1 MTIAVDKSRVLV
13 VGDEPAVANPLRH
26 VLSIEGYHVRTAAGV
41 TEALVSL
48 SEWRPA
54 LVVTDLRLA
63 PMNGLELCLR
73 IRAGSNVPII
83 VVSGDNGSRSRVE
96 ALDSGADDYL
106 VRPFDTDELLA
117 RVRAVLRRGMSTTPE
132 SAGSLEAGDFRIDL
146 DARRVHIRA
155 SEVRLTPKEFEMF
168 LYLARRPN
176 RVIPSAR
183 LLSAVWGVVGSDY
196 RHYLHVL
203 IRQLRQ
209 KLEENPSRPR
219 YLVTEPWVG
228 YRFNASTLIENGAA

>member
-1 MTIAVDKSRVLV
+1 LTIAADKSRVLV
-13 VGDEPAVANPLRH
+13 VGDEPTVANPLRH

-41 TEALVSL
+41 TEALVGL
-48 SEWRPA
+48 SEWRPG

-63 PMNGLELCLR
+63 PMNGIELCLH

-83 VVSGDNGSRSRVE
+83 VVSADNGGRSRVE

-106 VRPFDTDELLA
+106 VRPFETDELLA
-117 RVRAVLRRGMSTTPE
+117 RVRAVLRRGSTAPE
-132 SAGSLEAGDFRIDL
+132 SAGSFEAGDFRIDL

-155 SEVRLTPKEFEMF
+155 TEVRLTPKEFEMF

-176 RVIPSAR
+176 CVVPYAR

-219 YLVTEPWVG
+219 YLVTEPRVG
-228 YRFNASTLIENGAA
+228 YRFNASTRIENGPA